1 VRALSVNAGPRP
13 DAGIGRWM
21 AVVDDVNRIPEL
33 VETNNET
40 AVPGPDP

>member
-1 VRALSVNAGPRP
+1 
-13 DAGIGRWM
+13 M